1 MSDPIS
7 ANCLIIA
14 ENERR
19 SAAQRLHDQ
28 AIQTLLQMNMQIGI
42 CKQFFELGHLEE
54 TASELNELENQ
65 VNLVSKQLRNLMAD
79 LRLPQSEDGLFKSM
93 LQTLLETHH
102 QRGGPIVHC
111 KYAIASNIPELTEI
125 VLLRVIQQGLA
136 NIRMHA
142 QASKVTLTIA
152 EKDGWLYFNLTDDG
166 VGFAERPTCEPTA
179 KATKTGL
186 ITMEIRVDQVQGKLK
201 IDSQPHQGT
210 TLKGAL
216 PLWELPV
223 LFLPY

>member
-1 MSDPIS
+1 MHNNLS
-7 ANCLIIA
+7 ANCLTIA

-19 SAAQRLHDQ
+19 SAAQKLHDQ

-65 VNLVSKQLRNLMAD
+65 VNLVSKQLRNLMTD
-79 LRLPQSEDGLFKSM
+79 LRLPQSEDGTFKSM

-102 QRGGPIVHC
+102 QRSGPVVHC
-111 KYAIASNIPELTEI
+111 KYAISSDIPELTEI

-152 EKDGWLYFNLTDDG
+152 EKDGWLYFNLTDNG
-166 VGFAERPTCEPTA
+166 VGFAERPACEPTA
-179 KATKTGL
+179 KASKTGL
-186 ITMEIRVDQVQGKLK
+186 ITMEIRVEQVQGKLK
-201 IDSQPHQGT
+201 IVSQPNQGT

-216 PLWELPV
+216 PL
-223 LFLPY
+223 